1 MSGGSPGFCAI
12 CPSESSHRGVPPL
25 DPVIDVVLPV
35 HNEGDS
41 ISRTLREFHTKVAR
55 EARLPIRFVICEDG
69 SSDNS
74 TAVLQALTRDLPIK
88 LISDPVRKGYSRA
101 VIDGLCATES
111 AWVACLDSDGQ
122 CDPVDFVRLAA
133 ERAGYDMIIGYRDP
147 RCDPLMRKIMSG
159 VFGVVYRRFFAVRLR
174 DPSCPYVLISR
185 SGLSSILAGRVGV
198 LEQGFWWEFVA
209 RATALGLRI
218 KEVPVRHRAR
228 SSGTTRIY
236 RFKSLPRIAAGH
248 LAGLRK
254 LHRELRA
261 AGRPG
266 A

>member
-1 MSGGSPGFCAI
+1 MATALPFA
-12 CPSESSHRGVPPL
+12 
-25 DPVIDVVLPV
+25 PVIDVVLPV

-41 ISRTLREFHTKVAR
+41 ISGTLWEFHAKVAG
-55 EARLPIRFVICEDG
+55 EARLPIRFVVCEDG

-74 TAVLQALTRDLPIK
+74 IAVLQALSSDLPIK
-88 LISDPVRKGYSRA
+88 LISDPIRKGYSRA

-122 CDPVDFVRLAA
+122 CDPADFVRLAA

-147 RCDPLMRKIMSG
+147 RCDSPIRKIASRA
-159 VFGVVYRRFFAVRLR
+159 FGLVYRQYFPVHLR

-209 RATALGLRI
+209 RAVALGLRI

-228 SSGTTRIY
+228 LSGTTRIY
-236 RFKSLPRIAAGH
+236 RLRNLPRIAAGH

-254 LHRELRA
+254 LHRELRPS
-261 AGRPG
+261 GIPR
-266 A
+266 